1 MFGICWLSG
10 FGYEQEAFPLV
21 PSNVPCVVFELCV
34 RVGCCC
40 CLFVVCFVCLVLVC
54 LVCLVCLG
62 LFDLFGL
69 FGLFGLVCLFVCL

>member
-34 RVGCCC
+34 CCC
-40 CLFVVCFVCLVLVC
+40 LLFVVCLLFVLVC
-54 LVCLVCLG
+54 
-62 LFDLFGL
+62 FGL
-69 FGLFGLVCLFVCL
+69 FVCLFVCWIMSHADGKVCYF

>member
-34 RVGCCC
+34 CCC
-40 CLFVVCFVCLVLVC
+40 LLFVVCFGMFWYV
-54 LVCLVCLG
+54 
-62 LFDLFGL
+62 
-69 FGLFGLVCLFVCL
+69 LVCLFVCLFVGLCLMQMARFVIFDANL